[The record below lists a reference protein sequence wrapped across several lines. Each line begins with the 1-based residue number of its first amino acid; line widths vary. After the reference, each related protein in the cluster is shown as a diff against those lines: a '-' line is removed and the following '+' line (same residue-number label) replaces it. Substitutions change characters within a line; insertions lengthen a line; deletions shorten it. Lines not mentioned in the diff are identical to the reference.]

1 MILAGNAGTGADL
14 VETLITSHQVLNVGY
29 EKKLVRDG
37 ENPLAKH
44 RIKLI
49 DSFKNYHAVGLSEP
63 QEGKGEPFK
72 GLCFPNYF
80 SLPLSFWKMTFL
92 FLARFK

>member
-1 MILAGNAGTGADL
+1 MLWEQEQTDL
-14 VETLITSHQVLNVGY
+14 VEALITSHQVLNVGY
-29 EKKLVRDG
+29 EKKVVRDG

-72 GLCFPNYF
+72 GL
-80 SLPLSFWKMTFL
+80 SVSQITFL
-92 FLARFK
+92 FL